1 MMIVKSFMQ
10 TELPNLNAALI
21 DSNILL
27 YAHDQNEPAKQA
39 IAKALLR
46 KLTDSQT
53 LALSV
58 QTLNEFYN
66 AARRP
71 KRGFNLTHDQIVT
84 ILGDIAE
91 SATVYDLSSETAFL
105 AYDAITLYGF
115 SLIWAVAKENGI
127 GIIYT
132 EDGQSAEV
140 IEGVRCINPFAA
152 NMEAKP

>member
-1 MMIVKSFMQ
+1 
-10 TELPNLNAALI
+10 LNAALI

-27 YAHDQNEPAKQA
+27 YAHDQNEPAKKA

-46 KLTDSQT
+46 KLTDTQT

-71 KRGFNLTHDQIVT
+71 KRGFNLTHDQVVT
-84 ILGDIAE
+84 ILGDITE
-91 SATVYDLSSETAFL
+91 SATVYDLSSETAFR
-105 AYDAITLYGF
+105 AYDAITRYGF
-115 SLIWAVAKENGI
+115 SLWDSLIWAVAKENGI

-140 IEGVRCINPFAA
+140 IEGVRYTNPFTTSD
-152 NMEAKP
+152 EV